1 MKHVESLKRF
11 TSSNRFFSF
20 SPPLLEF
27 LTTEL
32 AGISSPS
39 RRDLK
44 ALAWSKK
51 LSVFSRTT
59 HHGLHS
65 SRLLTF

>member
-1 MKHVESLKRF
+1 MKHVESLKCF

-20 SPPLLEF
+20 SPALVEF

-44 ALAWSKK
+44 ALRFFKNYTPWAA
-51 LSVFSRTT
+51 LIAFVDI
-59 HHGLHS
+59 LIEA
-65 SRLLTF
+65 